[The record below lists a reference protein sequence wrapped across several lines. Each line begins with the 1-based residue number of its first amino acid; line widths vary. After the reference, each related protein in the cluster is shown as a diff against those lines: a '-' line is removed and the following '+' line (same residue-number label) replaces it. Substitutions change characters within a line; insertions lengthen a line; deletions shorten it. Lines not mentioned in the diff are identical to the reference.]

1 LATPQLEKKARNA
14 RRKWRPTKR
23 LMLVLGVAWVLNA
36 GLLLLTAQQPPS
48 DKVNLQSIVVETAE
62 KAQQVLERVKKGE
75 DFAALAKEFSIEPSA
90 SNGGYLGEVDPALL
104 RPELRE
110 ALVSLRPGETSG
122 AIKVATGFV
131 VLKLLEKKQEPSA
144 GGSTPA
150 QNIPG
155 QGMGPNRDLHIG
167 ARGAI
172 QYPADVAGQV
182 LADMLF
188 QKYPKPANWEQDLQ
202 EVCRVR
208 RQSLADGISS
218 LEKLLANS
226 AEMARKTAFDAIQ
239 TQYALAQLAA
249 YQGNMDRA
257 IEHWE
262 AAYKRAAVD
271 LPAGTPQLT
280 EVLGV
285 AYLHKSQLANDVYP
299 SPGEQCLFPPH
310 GNACYQ
316 QTLDSERAI
325 EYFTKYLELKP
336 ERPDA
341 VQVRW

>member
-1 LATPQLEKKARNA
+1 MLAPPQLEKKARNA
-14 RRKWRPTKR
+14 RRKWRLAKR
-23 LMLVLGVAWVLNA
+23 LVLVPGVAWILNA

-48 DKVNLQSIVVETAE
+48 AKVNLQSIVVETAE
-62 KAQQVLERVKKGE
+62 SAQQFLERVKKGE
-75 DFAALAKEFSIEPSA
+75 DLAALAKEFSIDPSA

-239 TQYALAQLAA
+239 THYALAQLAA

-262 AAYKRAAVD
+262 AAYKRAAGA
-271 LPAGTPQLT
+271 LPAGTPQLP

-285 AYLHKSQLANDVYP
+285 AYLHKSQLANDV
-299 SPGEQCLFPPH
+299 
-310 GNACYQ
+310 
-316 QTLDSERAI
+316 
-325 EYFTKYLELKP
+325 
-336 ERPDA
+336 
-341 VQVRW
+341 